1 MLPRVPGQLIRPG
14 EPPPAA
20 LEAADVGL
28 LTSVGPHV
36 SLEVAGLA
44 VRLHAPLGG
53 TVVDH
58 ELPLGPNPLLP
69 WLGRLVLIRLAP
81 SAPLGRL
88 LRGRSL
94 GLGGFWRCRA
104 ERNARRRRSRCGR
117 VHRVISMVMV
127 VVKGGGVLL
136 SVHVLVLLQVLL
148 LLTTGRRRRSG

>member
-1 MLPRVPGQLIRPG
+1 MLPRVPGQLIGPG
-14 EPPPAA
+14 EPPTAA
-20 LEAADVGL
+20 LEAADVRL

-44 VRLHAPLGG
+44 VCLHAPLGR

-58 ELPLGPNPLLP
+58 ELPLGPHSLLP
-69 WLGRLVLIRLAP
+69 WLWRLVLVCPAAP
-81 SAPLGRL
+81 AALGRL

-104 ERNARRRRSRCGR
+104 GRHARWRRSSGSR
-117 VHRVISMVMV
+117 VHRVISMVVV

-136 SVHVLVLLQVLL
+136 SVHILVLLQVLL

>member
-1 MLPRVPGQLIRPG
+1 MLPCVPGQLIGPG
-14 EPPPAA
+14 KPPPAA

-58 ELPLGPNPLLP
+58 ELPLGPHSLLP
-69 WLGRLVLIRLAP
+69 WLWRLVLVCPAAP
-81 SAPLGRL
+81 AALGRL

-104 ERNARRRRSRCGR
+104 GRHARRRRSRCGC
-117 VHRVISMVMV
+117 VHRVISMVMM

-136 SVHVLVLLQVLL
+136 TVHVLLLLQVLL